1 MLLTKPLCR
10 YGADWLQMWG
20 ANPEITEPD
29 RSVAYVVCSLV
40 LKYLQTGTKISGR
53 PQPCGQSA
61 AASWPD
67 LLCQGNAPALL
78 VQKCLLY
85 WYKGTKVRLLT
96 CYMLLSRR
104 ETPYRASQVRSLLA
118 LLVPKYKYWQT
129 ECRRSVWHVSLRAPI
144 SESRG
149 RWETAC
155 SRRCLVHYA
164 HSMHWVRKDSMQQV
178 WTEAI
183 SNCTF
188 VPVSQYFCAQ
198 YAMSSQV
205 LLYQKSM
212 Q

>member
-118 LLVPKYKYWQT
+118 LLVPKYKY
-129 ECRRSVWHVSLRAPI
+129 
-144 SESRG
+144 
-149 RWETAC
+149 
-155 SRRCLVHYA
+155 
-164 HSMHWVRKDSMQQV
+164 
-178 WTEAI
+178 
-183 SNCTF
+183 
-188 VPVSQYFCAQ
+188 
-198 YAMSSQV
+198 
-205 LLYQKSM
+205 
-212 Q
+212 